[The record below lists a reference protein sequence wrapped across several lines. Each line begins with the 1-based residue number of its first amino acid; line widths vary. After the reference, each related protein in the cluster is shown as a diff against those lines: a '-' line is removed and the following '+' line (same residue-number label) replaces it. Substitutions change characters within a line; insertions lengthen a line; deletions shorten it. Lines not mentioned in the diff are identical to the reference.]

1 MKYRDSAWIAAAV
14 AEAMRDRWEYAG
26 GAAAAAHGGFLR
38 GSGSGGSG
46 ALPGEPAAPLVIPVP
61 MAEHKKRRRGYD
73 QAELIARIFA
83 RSIGAPFAPDIL
95 LRRRETAVM
104 SGLGAESRR
113 ANMADAFAVGEYA
126 RKLIGGG
133 ELALGSVLL
142 IDDVFTTG
150 STADACAAVLKEA
163 GAEAVTLFTFAAGA
177 DGGGAENRN

>member
-1 MKYRDSAWIAAAV
+1 MVRAMKYRDSAWIAAAV
-14 AEAMRDRWEYAG
+14 AEAMRDRWEYEG
-26 GAAAAAHGGFLR
+26 G
-38 GSGSGGSG
+38 
-46 ALPGEPAAPLVIPVP
+46 AAPLVIPVP

-83 RSIGAPFAPDIL
+83 RFIGAPFAPDIL

-113 ANMADAFAVGEYA
+113 ANMAGAFAVGEYA

-133 ELALGSVLL
+133 ELTLGSVLL

-150 STADACAAVLKEA
+150 STADACAAVLKDA
-163 GAEAVTLFTFAAGA
+163 GAEAVTLFTFASGA
-177 DGGGAENRN
+177 DGGGSGY